1 MYNTRNS
8 AKIHLIN
15 MVGIETFRTSI
26 IETCKPELL
35 EQYRYTQRKIQKA
48 IRAHLEPS
56 NYGQSDATSGL
67 GMALMRLQELPDN
80 SFDPESQVVKAAMMI
95 GAVSLRAWIYK
106 SDINGWKNTT
116 LKDIYHR
123 TNLEELA
130 TKCDETIDQVVPETQ
145 GRFVNISVEQM
156 KSVFETRKK
165 DRVQEDIVIT
175 GLNAVGKTTIIK
187 VFTKFLEACEIK
199 STVIKMP
206 RPDGPLSSVIMP
218 ALAGKLKIDKQ
229 ALQFA
234 FLADALD
241 ATSDSPDSLIVFDRN
256 AIMSEAY
263 VYGPAEIGRAVLA
276 TQELNTRVN
285 HTFIVD
291 QHPMSCA
298 IQISKRSTQPRIFE
312 DDVEKMTDQ
321 LIRFAR
327 LTVLPGYHWINNDIP
342 DTDGTAVGTAVE
354 RFIGAVH
361 FSGIL
366 QRRLIRD
373 GRFDNHR
380 QASDFLYSKWLDIQF
395 EKK

>member
-1 MYNTRNS
+1 M
-8 AKIHLIN
+8 A
-15 MVGIETFRTSI
+15 GIESFRTTI

-35 EQYRYTQRKIQKA
+35 DEYKYTQRKIQKA
-48 IRAHLEPS
+48 IRANLEPS
-56 NYGQSDATSGL
+56 NYGESDPTSGM

-80 SFDPESQVVKAAMMI
+80 SLDPENQVVKAAMMI

-106 SDINGWKNTT
+106 SDVNGWKNTT
-116 LKDIYHR
+116 LEKIYQR
-123 TNLEELA
+123 TNLQGLAAKCEEAIL
-130 TKCDETIDQVVPETQ
+130 EIVPETQ
-145 GRFVNISVEQM
+145 GRFVNISVDEM
-156 KSVFETRKK
+156 KKVFEEKK
-165 DRVQEDIVIT
+165 SSNTQEDIVIT
-175 GLNAVGKTTIIK
+175 GLNAVGKTTIIN
-187 VFTKFLEACEIK
+187 VFTKFLKACDIK

-206 RPDGPLSSVIMP
+206 RPDGPLSTVIMP
-218 ALAGKLKIDKQ
+218 ALEGKLKIDKQ

-241 ATSDSPDSLIVFDRN
+241 ATSTSPDSLIVFDRN

-263 VYGPAEIGRAVLA
+263 VYGPSEIARTVLA
-276 TQELNTRVN
+276 TQELNTRIN

-298 IQISKRSTQPRIFE
+298 IQISKRSAKPRIFE

-342 DTDGTAVGTAVE
+342 DTKYETSIETAVE

-366 QRRLIRD
+366 QRRLMRD
-373 GRFDNHR
+373 GRFNNHR
-380 QASDFLYSKWLDIQF
+380 QASDYLYSKWLDIQF
-395 EKK
+395 QKK